1 MTNHGTTQWTAPTAV
16 APPTQTRR
24 PGTALAR
31 WSVFLGI
38 QSILLGAILPIPIL
52 AIVFGIIALA
62 RGTQLP
68 GRAVT
73 GIVLA
78 ASFLPLW
85 AGFVA
90 ICVWSY
96 TGTGFDHF

>member
-16 APPTQTRR
+16 VPPRPTRR
-24 PGTALAR
+24 PGTSLAR

-38 QSILLGAILPIPIL
+38 QSILLGAILP
-52 AIVFGIIALA
+52 IVFGIIALA

-90 ICVWSY
+90 ICIWSY
-96 TGTGFDHF
+96 TGTGFDHL